1 VANIILNFEEKFNHS
16 DFASKKLLLK
26 KCIYGATV
34 DREKNVFR
42 LDVRQVPMA
51 TIDLEFLLQ
60 KEKAATK
67 VVTAMS
73 SGGTRRT

>member
-1 VANIILNFEEKFNHS
+1 VANSILNFEEKFDQS
-16 DFASKKLLLK
+16 DFVSKKLLLK

-42 LDVRQVPMA
+42 LDVRRVPMA

-60 KEKAATK
+60 KEKAPQK
-67 VVTAMS
+67 L
-73 SGGTRRT
+73 